1 MNSCPCRHSI
11 CSETRPA
18 LASADRSERQA
29 GFTLIELLVVIAI
42 IAILAGLLLPALS
55 RAKMQAVNASCLNQL
70 RQLQLCCQ
78 LYTLDN
84 NDQLVPNDYV
94 YDILTLDPIS
104 QGRSWCLGNTR
115 TDTTTTN
122 IENGLLFPYNQ
133 STRIYRC
140 PADKSTVE
148 TRDGEPLP
156 IPRTRSYNM
165 SMSING
171 EPERLFW
178 IPSFQKFS
186 QIRDPSPSQLF
197 VFIDVH
203 EDSILDSLFGIPLPG
218 GFYDG
223 NWFDVPANR
232 HGQAA
237 NLSFADGHVEH
248 WKWRAPKIVHQ
259 NLQPVRQEEMADFH
273 RLQEHIR
280 KSFR

>member
-1 MNSCPCRHSI
+1 
-11 CSETRPA
+11 
-18 LASADRSERQA
+18 
-29 GFTLIELLVVIAI
+29 LLVVIAI
-42 IAILAGLLLPALS
+42 IAILAGLLLPALG
-55 RAKMQAVNASCLNQL
+55 RAKTKVVSTACMNQL
-70 RQLQLCCQ
+70 RQLQLCWQ
-78 LYTLDN
+78 MYTLDN
-84 NDQLVPNDYV
+84 DDRLVPNDYV

-122 IENGLLFPYNQ
+122 IENGLLFPYNA

-140 PADKSTVE
+140 PADRSTVE
-148 TRDGEPLP
+148 SADGEPLP

-165 SMSING
+165 SMSVNG

-186 QIRDPSPSQLF
+186 QIRDPAPSGLF

-203 EDSILDSLFGIPLPG
+203 EDSILDSLFGIPIPG
-218 GFYDG
+218 RGYDG

-237 NLSFADGHVEH
+237 NLSFADGRVEH
-248 WKWRAPKIVHQ
+248 WRWRAPKTVHQ
-259 NLQPVRQEEMADFH
+259 NLQPVREDEMADYR
-273 RLQEHIR
+273 RLQDHIR
-280 KSFR
+280 KTFH

>member
-1 MNSCPCRHSI
+1 M
-11 CSETRPA
+11 TR
-18 LASADRSERQA
+18 
-29 GFTLIELLVVIAI
+29 GFTLIEMLVVIAV
-42 IAILAGLLLPALS
+42 IAILAALLLPALG
-55 RAKMQAVNASCLNQL
+55 RAKVQAVNTVCMNQL
-70 RQLQLCCQ
+70 RQLQLCWQ
-78 LYTLDN
+78 MYALDN

-94 YDILTLDPIS
+94 YDVLTQDPIS
-104 QGRSWCLGNTR
+104 QGNSWCLGNTR

-148 TRDGEPLP
+148 TLDGEPLP

-165 SMSING
+165 SMSVNG

-186 QIRDPSPSQLF
+186 HIRDPSPSRLF

-203 EDSILDSLFGIPLPG
+203 EDSILDSLFGIPTPG
-218 GFYDG
+218 SSYDG
-223 NWFDVPANR
+223 NWFDIPANR

-248 WKWRAPKIVHQ
+248 WKWRVPKVVHE
-259 NLQPVRQEEMADFH
+259 NLQPVPAEEEPDYR
-273 RLQEHIR
+273 RLQDSIR
-280 KSFR
+280 RSFR